1 MFFDFSLLDFVLFFI
16 FFLYILYKGGL
27 YMDDSEILKTIGQN
41 IQKARLKKGITQEQL
56 SEICNVSDRHI
67 SIIERGLSSGS
78 ISVLIKICNA
88 LDIAPNYVFKDV
100 TNTKNNNIDILPNDV
115 SISYLKL
122 GTESKQLA
130 NTIIKELYNIQKSQ

>member
-1 MFFDFSLLDFVLFFI
+1 
-16 FFLYILYKGGL
+16 
-27 YMDDSEILKTIGQN
+27 MDDSEILKTIGQN